1 MAERETFEYSA
12 SDAVRAPRQDVTRPG
27 RNRPKDEPMN
37 IGISRE
43 DVRQAQA
50 EVKKLRTAPHPHELV
65 KIAEAA
71 YICDLNAQTIRRWI
85 REGRIK
91 AYGWKGSLRVRL
103 EELLPE
109 IEITPPA
116 SPKGKG

>member
-1 MAERETFEYSA
+1 
-12 SDAVRAPRQDVTRPG
+12 
-27 RNRPKDEPMN
+27 MN

-43 DVRQAQA
+43 DVRHAQA
-50 EVKKLRTAPHPHELV
+50 EVKRLRSLPHPNELV

-91 AYGWKGSLRVRL
+91 AYGWKGSFRVRL

-109 IEITPPA
+109 IEITPPT
-116 SPKGKG
+116 SPKVKG

>member
-1 MAERETFEYSA
+1 MSL
-12 SDAVRAPRQDVTRPG
+12 
-27 RNRPKDEPMN
+27 
-37 IGISRE
+37 GISKE

-50 EVKKLRTAPHPHELV
+50 EVKRLRSLPHPHELV

-85 REGRIK
+85 REGRIR

-109 IEITPPA
+109 IEITPPIL
-116 SPKGKG
+116 PKVKG